1 MYRRLAIRQANRRL
15 SQSPRTSLSTPKLPF
30 YNFRALSSSPRLFD
44 EDKYRDASTSGKKG
58 ASGDHEGQYAR
69 TSKEVRVE
77 YPEEHEFPRSKI
89 VQGRGGMHFKRTL
102 PSFSLED
109 RVAMVTGGARGLG
122 LVMTQAL
129 VNSGADVA
137 IIDLNSMCS
146 Y

>member
-1 MYRRLAIRQANRRL
+1 MFRPAFARQASRAL
-15 SQSPRTSLSTPKLPF
+15 SQSPRTSLSTSKLSL
-30 YNFRALSSSPRLFD
+30 NSSRALSSSPRLFD

-69 TSKEVRVE
+69 TSNEVRVE

-89 VQGRGGMHFKRTL
+89 AQGRGGMHFKRTL

-137 IIDLNSMCS
+137 IIDLNSTWS